1 MPLDPTTIGRY
12 RVLGTLGEGGMGT
25 VYLADDP
32 LLKRSLAIKVVRS
45 GLEKA
50 EVLARFRREA
60 EISARLSHPNL
71 ITIFDVGEEP
81 GLGPF
86 LAMEF
91 VDGDSLAELI
101 ATKAL
106 CQPEAYPRALGLL
119 LQAMEAVET
128 VHKAGIVHRDIKPEN
143 FLVSSEGR
151 LKLMDFGIA
160 RGDGL
165 KITTTAAFMGTPSYA
180 APELLTGGQPTEA
193 SDRWAVAL
201 IAFEMLTGRSP
212 FGADSMGAVLYKIVH
227 AEPHLPEDLDPA
239 LRAVFS
245 KALHKEP
252 AQRHANLRGFMDE
265 LVRAL
270 PIPEATRQGLRM
282 HLDAPTASAPRTIF
296 GHTTSELRTV
306 SLRRSRGLWAALA
319 VLLAVGAG
327 AGWLT
332 LRPSPRR
339 LVAILSD
346 PPGATISLDDVKVGI
361 TPIAALDVTDSH
373 GLLTAD
379 LAGYNR
385 FVHKLQPDENGI
397 RFKLTPGP
405 YEVAVRTEPPGAEAL
420 LNGVSAGSTP
430 IPRLMVPAEG
440 SHSLR
445 LIRPGYLPWSA
456 LLERGKPLPDPIPL
470 QAAPAKAAPAARP
483 LLPASKP
490 VPRPAEEAEPEAAQ
504 APPEA
509 PPKEPGKVRQ
519 FFKKLFGK
527 ERKEG

>member
-1 MPLDPTTIGRY
+1 MPLDPVTIGRY

-32 LLKRSLAIKVVRS
+32 LLKRSLAIKVVRG

-101 ATKAL
+101 ATRAL
-106 CQPEAYPRALGLL
+106 CQPEAYPRAIGLL

-128 VHKAGIVHRDIKPEN
+128 VHRAGIVHRDIKPEN

-165 KITTTAAFMGTPSYA
+165 KITTTAAFMGTPGYA
-180 APELLTGGQPTEA
+180 APELLTGGAPTEA

-212 FGADSMGAVLYKIVH
+212 FGAESVGAVLYKIVH
-227 AEPHLPEDLDPA
+227 TEPHLPEDLDPA
-239 LRAVFS
+239 LRAVFAR
-245 KALHKEP
+245 ALHKDP
-252 AQRHANLRGFMDE
+252 AQRHESLRSFMDE

-270 PIPEATRQGLRM
+270 PIPEATRQGLRL
-282 HLDAPTASAPRTIF
+282 HLDAPTAGAPRTIF
-296 GHTTSELRTV
+296 GHSTSELRTV
-306 SLRRSRGLWAALA
+306 SLRRRRGLWAALA
-319 VLLAVGAG
+319 ALAVIGAG
-327 AGWLT
+327 AGWLA
-332 LRPSPRR
+332 LREPPRR

-346 PPGATISLDDVKVGI
+346 PPGATITLDDTAVGT

-379 LAGYNR
+379 LRGYNR
-385 FVHKLQPDENGI
+385 FVHKLQPGDHAI

-405 YEVAVRTEPPGAEAL
+405 WEVAVRTEPPGAEAFL
-420 LNGVSAGSTP
+420 DGAFAGSTP
-430 IPRLMVPAEG
+430 IPKLTVPAEG
-440 SHSLR
+440 THTLR
-445 LIRPGYLPWSA
+445 LVRPGYLPWSA
-456 LLERGKPLPDPIPL
+456 LLERDKPLPDPIPL
-470 QAAPAKAAPAARP
+470 QAAPAKAAAA
-483 LLPASKP
+483 
-490 VPRPAEEAEPEAAQ
+490 PRPAAAPAKAPAVADGAGPEDAA
-504 APPEA
+504 AASEA
-509 PPKEPGKVRQ
+509 PAKEPGKVRR

-527 ERKEG
+527 EKKEG